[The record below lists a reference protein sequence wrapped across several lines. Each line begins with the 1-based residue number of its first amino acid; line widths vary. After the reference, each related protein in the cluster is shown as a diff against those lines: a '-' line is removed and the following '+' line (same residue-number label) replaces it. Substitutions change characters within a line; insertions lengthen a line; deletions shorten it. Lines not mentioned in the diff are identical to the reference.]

1 MTNQTADGCGASRCR
16 FQTRLPVGAPHTMPI
31 LPGLPTSPHLA
42 EFRQHQRLRR
52 ITPRRDPHQPVG
64 QLARRHSLGKL
75 SARHSEV
82 SSPLA
87 EGRVM
92 HGPNAQIGKSL
103 FFSLS
108 ALLLSTVTV
117 N

>member
-1 MTNQTADGCGASRCR
+1 MTNQTTDGCGASRRR

-31 LPGLPTSPHLA
+31 LPGLPTPPHLA

-52 ITPRRDPHQPVG
+52 ITPRRNPHQQVG
-64 QLARRHSLGKL
+64 QLPRRRSLGKL
-75 SARHSEV
+75 SAGHSEE

-87 EGRVM
+87 EGCVM
-92 HGPNAQIGKSL
+92 HGPNAQIGKS
-103 FFSLS
+103 FFS
-108 ALLLSTVTV
+108 AFLLYCCQPLTV